1 MAIKWKI
8 DPAHSEIQFKVRHLM
23 ITTVTGAFN
32 EFDAEAETET
42 DDFTTLKKVEFTAD
56 TATINTKNK
65 QRDEHLRSAD
75 FFHAEEHPELL
86 FTSTSY
92 EVSGNKGKLSGE
104 ITIRGITKPLVL
116 DVEFTGMVV
125 DPYGQTK
132 AGFSLS
138 GKLSRKEFGLTWD
151 AVTEAG
157 SVVVSD
163 EVRIV
168 AEIQMVKQSK

>member
-8 DPAHSEIQFKVRHLM
+8 DPAHSEIEFKVRHLM
-23 ITTVTGAFN
+23 ITTVTGTFN

-42 DDFTTLKKVEFTAD
+42 DDFATLEKVEFTAN
-56 TATINTKNK
+56 TASVNTKND

-75 FFHAEEHPELL
+75 FFHAEEFPQLR
-86 FTSTSY
+86 FISSDY
-92 EVSGNKGKLSGE
+92 EVSGTKGKLSGE
-104 ITIRGITKPLVL
+104 MTIRGVTKPLIL
-116 DVEFTGMVV
+116 DVEFAGMVV

-163 EVRIV
+163 EVRLV
-168 AEIQMVKQSK
+168 AEVQMVKQS